1 MAMKL
6 VAPWVEY
13 YKKLDTFFK
22 YDDDVNVVYDY
33 DEQVIHI
40 YVEANEKANA
50 LAMLL
55 PTEKVFGNV
64 VVKISVAPANEDK
77 YDLSEDVFAAALGG
91 NEALAYIQTVTGVFD
106 ITYVVFV
113 PEVVQYYTDN
123 LGDINGFRTTLYQE
137 LAKELF
143 GDSELARGVYFCTD
157 IIDSEDDDAADIIA
171 AAIASGVCSDC
182 ENKDER

>member
-6 VAPWVEY
+6 VSPWVEY

-40 YVEANEKANA
+40 YVETNEKANA

-55 PTEKVFGNV
+55 PTEKVFGKV

-77 YDLSEDVFAAALGG
+77 YDLPEDVFAAAFAG
-91 NEALAYIQTVTGVFD
+91 NDALAYIQTVTGVFD

-171 AAIASGVCSDC
+171 AAIASSVCRDC

>member
-1 MAMKL
+1 
-6 VAPWVEY
+6 
-13 YKKLDTFFK
+13 
-22 YDDDVNVVYDY
+22 
-33 DEQVIHI
+33 
-40 YVEANEKANA
+40 
-50 LAMLL
+50 
-55 PTEKVFGNV
+55 
-64 VVKISVAPANEDK
+64 
-77 YDLSEDVFAAALGG
+77 
-91 NEALAYIQTVTGVFD
+91 
-106 ITYVVFV
+106 VVFV

-143 GDSELARGVYFCTD
+143 GDSELSRGVYFCTD